1 VEKKMNKRAGKII
14 RVLLGLSL
22 LFSVSCGALG
32 DPSAKT
38 AQEFVEK
45 YSKAYSSGNAGLIA
59 KMTEAKG
66 RTEESYKEEAQKDID
81 SKGFGYVAWSNA
93 RYVSEEDRGNYIRV
107 NVEIQGARSSIILVK
122 RDGLLKLTLNPGDYN
137 K

>member
-1 VEKKMNKRAGKII
+1 MEKKMNHRAVKII
-14 RVLLGLSL
+14 RILLILSL
-22 LFSVSCGALG
+22 LFSASCVAMG

-59 KMTEAKG
+59 KMTEARG
-66 RTEESYKEEAQKDID
+66 QTEESLKEEARKDID
-81 SKGFGYVAWSNA
+81 TKGFGYVAWSNV
-93 RYVSEEDRGNYIRV
+93 RYISEQDHNNYIRV
-107 NVEIQGARSSIILVK
+107 NVEIQGARSSIVLVK
-122 RDGLLKLTLNPGDYN
+122 RDGLLKLTLNPGDY

>member
-1 VEKKMNKRAGKII
+1 MEKKMNHRAVKII
-14 RVLLGLSL
+14 CVLLILSL
-22 LFSVSCGALG
+22 LFAASCGTLV

-66 RTEESYKEEAQKDID
+66 RTEESYREEAQKDID
-81 SKGFGYVAWSNA
+81 TKGFGYVAWSNV
-93 RYVSEEDRGNYIRV
+93 RYISEQDRGNYIRV

-122 RDGLLKLTLNPGDYN
+122 RDGLLKLTLNPGDY